1 VVAAEGQRDRER
13 IEKLERENER
23 LRAEKERLRAENERL
38 QKLLEEA
45 LRRLHRQAGP
55 FARNKPKQN
64 PKTPGRKPG
73 DGGGRR
79 GAPQPPEKADEEHPA
94 KLNSRCADCG
104 GRVEYEHTAEQWQ
117 QDIIRKILWRL
128 FHVEV
133 GHCRRCGRR
142 QQGRH
147 PLQTSDA
154 LGAAAVQ
161 IGPQALVLAAHMNK
175 EMGQSHERIARLLAL
190 GYGITVSRSALC
202 RAMERLGHRVEP
214 TRQALVA
221 YVRRSPVAWMDETGW
236 RVAAVL
242 RWLWVMATRK
252 VSVYAVQPGR
262 GFAQAAALIGPDYC
276 GRLHHDGAKAYNG
289 FVQADHQACLAHP
302 IRRCRE
308 MIEAAA
314 NLRTVRFPVQVREL
328 LQYAI
333 AVRERYD
340 REEIG
345 LPAMRAIATRL
356 QNGRLDRLLSLPQRS
371 AANLRLSNH
380 IAELAP
386 YLFTFLRHPEVEST
400 NNRAEREL
408 RPAIVNRKCWGG
420 NRTENGA
427 RTFARLASVLRTAY
441 LQDKDP
447 VALLVPLLCAP
458 KPFVLDLIPD
468 SS

>member
-1 VVAAEGQRDRER
+1 MAVAEQTERER
-13 IEKLERENER
+13 IEQLEREVER
-23 LRAEKERLRAENERL
+23 LRVENERL

-55 FARNKPKQN
+55 FSRNKRKKDPK
-64 PKTPGRKPG
+64 KPGRKPG
-73 DGGGRR
+73 DGGGQR
-79 GAPQPPEKADEEHPA
+79 GAPQTPERPDVEHQA
-94 KLNSRCADCG
+94 KLSRVCRDCG
-104 GRVEYEHTAEQWQ
+104 GRVEHEYTADQWQ
-117 QDIIRKILWRL
+117 QDIIRKVLWRL

-133 GHCRRCGRR
+133 GHCTRCGRR
-142 QQGRH
+142 CQGRH
-147 PLQTSDA
+147 RLQTSDA

-175 EMGQSHERIARLLAL
+175 EMGQSHERIARVLHL
-190 GYGITVSRSALC
+190 GYGLAVSRSALC
-202 RAMERLGHRVEP
+202 RAMERMGKRVEP
-214 TRQALVA
+214 TRQALVV
-221 YVRRSPVAWMDETGW
+221 YVRHSSVAWMDETGW

-242 RWLWVMATRK
+242 EWLWVAATRK

-262 GFAQAAALIGPDYC
+262 GFAQAAALIGPDYR
-276 GRLHHDGAKAYNG
+276 GKLHHDGAKAYDG

-314 NLRTVRFPVQVREL
+314 HLRTVRFPAQILEL

-356 QNGRLDRLLSLPQRS
+356 QNGRLDRLLRLPQRS
-371 AANLRLSNH
+371 AAQLRLSNH
-380 IAELAP
+380 IAKLSP

-408 RPAIVNRKCWGG
+408 RPAVVNRKCWGG
-420 NRTENGA
+420 NRTARGA
-427 RTFARLASVLRTAY
+427 RTSERLASVLRTAY
-441 LQDKDP
+441 LQDRDP
-447 VALLVPLLCAP
+447 VTLLVPLLRAR